1 MYIYSLPMDYGLY
14 YMYFILIL
22 YIYIYIYIYIYN
34 LTTRHLRLVIFR
46 FLQIFYELQLQ
57 LFWNLKFHAVL
68 LTVFSQLTLTLNC
81 YSAMES
87 SWRHLISLML
97 KWKTHPSPMLTQH
110 TRERSR
116 KPSSPQVQ
124 DGAGTLAWPPSMLK
138 HKTVAYF
145 PLPR

>member
-1 MYIYSLPMDYGLY
+1 MDYGLY

-87 SWRHLISLML
+87 S
-97 KWKTHPSPMLTQH
+97 
-110 TRERSR
+110 
-116 KPSSPQVQ
+116 
-124 DGAGTLAWPPSMLK
+124 
-138 HKTVAYF
+138 
-145 PLPR
+145 